1 VGLVVD
7 YGGVMTN
14 SPSESFRAW
23 LRAEGLPSAPF
34 RELMREW
41 LEEGAAGNPL
51 HELETGRMSVAEFE
65 SVLAGR
71 LTAPDGRR
79 PVADGLLRRMFAG
92 YRRTPGMTQVLVAAK
107 GHGIRTAL
115 LSNSWGGDYERDD
128 WAGLFDAVV
137 ISGEVGMR
145 KPDPEIYR
153 LTARKIGLRPDECV
167 FVDDLAANVRGAVK
181 VGMVGVHHTDVES
194 TVEELEALFGR
205 EFSGG

>member
-1 VGLVVD
+1 
-7 YGGVMTN
+7 
-14 SPSESFRAW
+14 
-23 LRAEGLPSAPF
+23 
-34 RELMREW
+34 
-41 LEEGAAGNPL
+41 
-51 HELETGRMSVAEFE
+51 MSVAEFE